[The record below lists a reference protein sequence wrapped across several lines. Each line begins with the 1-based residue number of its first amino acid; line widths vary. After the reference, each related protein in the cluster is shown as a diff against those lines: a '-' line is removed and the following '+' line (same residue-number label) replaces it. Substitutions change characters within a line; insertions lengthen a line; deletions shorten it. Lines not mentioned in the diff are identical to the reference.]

1 MEAME
6 RCGNRRQRVE
16 RLVSAW
22 DQGLGVAVEPVVK
35 PDDPLIAASAEPRR
49 RTRTQLTTQE
59 VAAMRTARANGVS
72 ATALAKQFGVH
83 RGTIWAKTRGQ

>member
-1 MEAME
+1 ME
-6 RCGNRRQRVE
+6 RCWNRRLRVE

-22 DQGLGVAVEPVVK
+22 NQGSADVAEPADE
-35 PDDPLIAASAEPRR
+35 PDDPLIAAAAESRR
-49 RTRTQLTTQE
+49 RARTRLTDRE
-59 VAAMRTARANGVS
+59 VDAMRTARANGVS